1 MLKKT
6 IFICSFLTL
15 ISHAFISCDAP
26 KTQEQ
31 KQEVTEEITLKGKL
45 FIIGGGSRPSA
56 MIDRIITE
64 SGIDKTGYGV
74 ILPMSSSE
82 PDTSAFYA
90 KKQFL
95 EKDILNVNALHFTK
109 DENFSSDKI
118 DSLKNAS
125 LIYISGGDQNRFM
138 DVVANTEIEKAIHE
152 AYKNGSLIAG
162 TSAGAAVMS
171 KMMITGNELKNPE
184 YSSTFRNLQSE
195 NIEIKTGLG
204 MIDNVIIDQHFV
216 KRSRY
221 NRLLSAV
228 IEHPETTGIGI
239 DESTAILV
247 QGNSVE
253 IVGENQVLVF
263 KNPKK
268 SKKMYQDKLGA
279 NGITLDVLLPGETFK
294 IK

>member
-1 MLKKT
+1 MFKNT
-6 IFICSFLTL
+6 IFICSFLVVVL
-15 ISHAFISCDAP
+15 QGFISCDAP
-26 KTQEQ
+26 KKQEQ
-31 KQEVTEEITLKGKL
+31 NQEIDQETAIKGKL
-45 FIIGGGSRPSA
+45 FIIGGGARPAS
-56 MIDRIITE
+56 MVDRIVKE
-64 SGIDKTGYGV
+64 SGIDKQGYGI
-74 ILPMSSSE
+74 ILPMSSSQ
-82 PDTSAFYA
+82 PDTSAYYA
-90 KKQFL
+90 KKQFTIQNI
-95 EKDILNVNALHFTK
+95 KNVHALHFKK

-138 DVVANTEIEKAIHE
+138 DVVANTAIEKAIHE

-171 KMMITGNELKNPE
+171 KMMITGTELKNPE

-195 NIEIKTGLG
+195 NIEIKSGLG
-204 MIDNVIIDQHFV
+204 MIDKVIIDQHFV

-228 IEHPETTGIGI
+228 MEHPETTGIGI

-247 QGNSVE
+247 KGNNAE
-253 IVGENQVLVF
+253 IVGEFQVIVF
-263 KNPKK
+263 KNPNK
-268 SKKMYQDKLGA
+268 SKKIYQDKLGA
-279 NGITLDVLLPGETFK
+279 KGITLDILLPGDVFK